1 MNKKCVR
8 NDRNFILNH
17 GKNVSFSKYWLH
29 GSQVSLLQLNSS
41 KKSLLNKDSNLIF
54 RSCFVFEYLSQSPSL
69 TFYKSEWSPHCSQPN
84 LCYYYF
90 FLSSFLKSLQPI
102 SMKLQILHLD
112 VVRNLS
118 INFVVMTYATK
129 IFQILSFC
137 LCLIFLKDHER
148 QNFQILSDGCSC
160 SVLCISERLPL
171 FWLSPGGHKT

>member
-17 GKNVSFSKYWLH
+17 GKTVSFSKYWLH
-29 GSQVSLLQLNSS
+29 GSQVSLLQLNRS

-54 RSCFVFEYLSQSPSL
+54 RSCFVFEYLSQGPSL

-102 SMKLQILHLD
+102 SMKLQILHLNRCCKKLFD
-112 VVRNLS
+112 QFCRNHLCYQNILDFMFLLVSHFSQKPLKIELS
-118 INFVVMTYATK
+118 NFK
-129 IFQILSFC
+129 
-137 LCLIFLKDHER
+137 
-148 QNFQILSDGCSC
+148 
-160 SVLCISERLPL
+160 
-171 FWLSPGGHKT
+171 